1 MLGVPFC
8 ETLPHPASFLGFT
21 VATVAVVIFISII
34 MSMVVIRW
42 CLKLQ
47 RWVAIHVYAIPLV
60 FRGHN
65 RHCMRHRIPL
75 PYSDRGAHL
84 LLQKQVNSQACHQLC
99 NMHFAVTGLPTVTEF
114 QYFVKEMRPWVRKFF
129 WILAQNT
136 EIFGDFFHDYRV
148 KILKF
153 GEMLL
158 KILKL

>member
-99 NMHFAVTGLPTVTEF
+99 NMHFAVIDYQGLLEISPVLTLKQF
-114 QYFVKEMRPWVRKFF
+114 GIFFKMQFKFLMLF
-129 WILAQNT
+129 TITL
-136 EIFGDFFHDYRV
+136 IFLYETD
-148 KILKF
+148 
-153 GEMLL
+153 
-158 KILKL
+158 